1 MIGDLLASFV
11 VGAIVEPFTDRA
23 TRRATRARIA
33 RLQRG
38 GILLG
43 AVHAVHGDLPRFGDM
58 WLSSEW
64 QVSPGRVHLG
74 STTVVVESV
83 DDAAR
88 PGTSGDFMMPP
99 GMDAVVLTL
108 RGPGPLVEIAM
119 AAESEA
125 WFRAAVA
132 PRP

>member
-1 MIGDLLASFV
+1 MIAE
-11 VGAIVEPFTDRA
+11 IVAGVLVDPLVDRW
-23 TRRATRARIA
+23 TRRATRAKIA
-33 RLQRG
+33 RLQRQG
-38 GILLG
+38 VLLG

-74 STTVVVESV
+74 STTVMVESV
-83 DDAAR
+83 DDAVRSA
-88 PGTSGDFMMPP
+88 TTGDFMMPP
-99 GMDAVVLTL
+99 GMEAVVLTV
-108 RGPGPLVEIAM
+108 RGPGPLIEIAM

-132 PRP
+132 APHRP